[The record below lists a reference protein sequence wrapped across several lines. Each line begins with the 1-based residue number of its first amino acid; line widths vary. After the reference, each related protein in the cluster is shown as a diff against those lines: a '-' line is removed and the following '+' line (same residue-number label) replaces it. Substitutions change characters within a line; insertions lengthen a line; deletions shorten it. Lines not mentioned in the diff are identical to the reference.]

1 MTLAAGETRT
11 IRFTPEDFAELR
23 VQNPELWWP
32 RQMGAPA
39 LHLARRCASLSAI
52 RVSDSAAIRYGIREI
67 TSEIDPQ
74 GHRLFRVNGK
84 RILIRGGGWA
94 PDMLLR
100 ESPNA

>member
-1 MTLAAGETRT
+1 
-11 IRFTPEDFAELR
+11 
-23 VQNPELWWP
+23 
-32 RQMGAPA
+32 MGAPA
-39 LHLARRCASLSAI
+39 LHPLTLRFSLGGQA
-52 RVSDSAAIRYGIREI
+52 SDSASIRYGIREV

-100 ESPNA
+100 ESPERLKTHSDYVARPESQRHPPRRPHGIGKIL